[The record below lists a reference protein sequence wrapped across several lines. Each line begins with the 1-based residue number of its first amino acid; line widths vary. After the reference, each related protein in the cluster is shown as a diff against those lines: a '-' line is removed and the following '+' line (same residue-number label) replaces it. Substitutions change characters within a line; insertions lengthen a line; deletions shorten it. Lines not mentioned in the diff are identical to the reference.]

1 MFGLGF
7 IEIIVIGIVV
17 LLAVK
22 PEDLP
27 NFVKKIGRSYKEL
40 KNTISE
46 VNKMKEDFVKIAD
59 KDIKQEIVDKTKK
72 VLDSDDALTVTKK

>member
-27 NFVKKIGRSYKEL
+27 NFVKKIGKSYKEL
-40 KNTISE
+40 KNTIRE

-59 KDIKQEIVDKTKK
+59 KDIKQEVVEKTRKL
-72 VLDSDDALTVTKK
+72 LDADEVSKASKE